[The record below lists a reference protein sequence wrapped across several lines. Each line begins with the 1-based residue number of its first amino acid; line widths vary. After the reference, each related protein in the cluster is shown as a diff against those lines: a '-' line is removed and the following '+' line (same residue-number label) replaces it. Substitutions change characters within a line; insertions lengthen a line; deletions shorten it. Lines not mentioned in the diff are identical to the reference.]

1 MASLN
6 VRCVLAYQDA
16 PWGTAPASKSAVAHT
31 VIKEYKPRS
40 AGVVR
45 RMARS
50 DHWRWVSIKVST
62 ALGESDLDLP
72 TPDEVGQDQHRI
84 EFGIGAEE
92 GLRLALA
99 GGIAHQDPAQR
110 DRRRA
115 AAVLDGDIGGDD
127 NRAGFVAIPAGERHR
142 AP

>member
-6 VRCVLAYQDA
+6 VRCALTYHDA
-16 PWGTAPASKSAVAHT
+16 PRGTALASKSVVAHT

-50 DHWRWVSIKVST
+50 DHWRWVSTPRWARHSAKVTST
-62 ALGESDLDLP
+62 CH
-72 TPDEVGQDQHRI
+72 QHRI
-84 EFGIGAEE
+84 ELGIGAEE
-92 GLRLALA
+92 GLRLTFA
-99 GGIAHQDPAQR
+99 GRIADQDPAQR

-115 AAVLDGDIGGDD
+115 G
-127 NRAGFVAIPAGERHR
+127 AIPDGNVRSD
-142 AP
+142 